1 MCLILKIL
9 KNTLHLQQKIATRP
23 IRVLKI
29 GFYNSKLDCFVSSV
43 FQKYYQK
50 DKQYSLQ
57 FPKPHANDID
67 NTVYQ
72 EIYIQV
78 GFHSYKWL
86 PEYYLGKMAAYGW
99 ISKGND
105 NIFPETI
112 AIFEI
117 PKGAIYYSDG
127 ENHCVSDSIIFR
139 KAIFNIKEWR
149 AENFYSQTEKIL

>member
-57 FPKPHANDID
+57 LPKP
-67 NTVYQ
+67 TVAGTPNKKYR
-72 EIYIQV
+72 ELYIQT
-78 GFHSYKWL
+78 GFHSYRWL
-86 PEYYLGKMAAYGW
+86 PEYCLGKMAAYGW
-99 ISKGND
+99 ISKEND
-105 NIFPETI
+105 CTFPEII

-127 ENHCVSDSIIFR
+127 ENHYVSDSIIFR
-139 KAIFNIKEWR
+139 KAIFNMKEWEE
-149 AENFYSQTEKIL
+149 ENFKPEIIL